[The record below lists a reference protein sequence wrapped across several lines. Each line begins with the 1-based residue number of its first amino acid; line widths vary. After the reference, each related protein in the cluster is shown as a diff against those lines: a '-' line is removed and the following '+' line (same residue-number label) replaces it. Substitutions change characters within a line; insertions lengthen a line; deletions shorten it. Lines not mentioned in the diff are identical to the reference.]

1 MGCCASKPKESSLSS
16 TAGVRNQITKK
27 NFQNRVQNWH
37 ATGVVSLRD
46 CSLPRVPPDVISE
59 LTEKNIKVKTF
70 DATNNRIVDVPES
83 LLLSI
88 GANLQRVIVKKNK
101 LKRVDAF
108 FAHAKRLKVL
118 DASENAIDSIDW
130 SLLAK
135 QCGKTLK
142 SLNLSRNQ
150 LLAVDVGTLGE
161 MEALE
166 DVDVSGNGRLER
178 LSMEASSSSSREDKE
193 EVKQK
198 DLDERKWQ
206 SLTTFAATQCD
217 LLSVPDGFLP
227 PKMKTILLDD
237 NPRLSGL
244 PRDLFESC
252 ALLLRVSLHRCQA
265 IDVKSIESMPGYSRF
280 AEKVQQSHDKKIK
293 GGVLLGSGYGED
305 GLDRRGGDDRLGR
318 RSNKV
323 GEI

>member
-1 MGCCASKPKESSLSS
+1 
-16 TAGVRNQITKK
+16 
-27 NFQNRVQNWH
+27 
-37 ATGVVSLRD
+37 
-46 CSLPRVPPDVISE
+46 
-59 LTEKNIKVKTF
+59 
-70 DATNNRIVDVPES
+70 
-83 LLLSI
+83 
-88 GANLQRVIVKKNK
+88 

-178 LSMEASSSSSREDKE
+178 LSLEASSSREDNNKE
-193 EVKQK
+193 EEKQK
-198 DLDERKWQ
+198 DVDERKWQ

-227 PKMKTILLDD
+227 PKIKTILLDD
-237 NPRLSGL
+237 NPRLSRL

-305 GLDRRGGDDRLGR
+305 GLDRRRGDDRLDGLKKI
-318 RSNKV
+318 SC
-323 GEI
+323 

>member
-150 LLAVDVGTLGE
+150 LLAVDVGTLRE

-252 ALLLRVSLHRCQA
+252 ALLLRVSLHRCPA